1 MENLNDENKIFHLY
15 TKYRHSTYNKILT
28 SNLEIAKFKEKI
40 SNYDKIFKEMTN
52 NEFKQMK
59 PDDVMVYIKEDN
71 ATKVVINEE
80 EKKEEK
86 KEKEEEKKEINLNN
100 NPLEKKQKTFLILGG
115 YQDIINALL
124 KRGWKQLTDENDM
137 SFDYIYTLKS
147 KKIPHQDLKPN
158 QMSGHFW
165 KASEITRKAG
175 LLHNIKN
182 LYYKGV
188 NLDNFFPRSYELCE
202 RNDLEDFIEDFKTNK
217 AISIL
222 KETLIKKGINVN
234 KEIVETAI
242 NIVKRK
248 IPIINEEVNV
258 KEKFD
263 SVKGRFFN
271 SKKDDSENLDIKLIS
286 DEEWEIIGN
295 ENMDIYNENIDKLI
309 KQKMLSIEGRNPW
322 KKNLVSDNKN
332 KKNNSK
338 RNSGLKKVDK
348 KNIIKSNND
357 DINKIKEDEKKLEE
371 EIKEMFK
378 QKALEREKEKEKL
391 NEKIE
396 EEEIKRKEK
405 EKEELEKKEKEQELK
420 KEEEEKE
427 KEEEE
432 EEEKK
437 ILTKEE
443 KEQQWK
449 DEFLK
454 EKKTYNRPNKR
465 QENENC
471 EDLIPEIENLISKI
485 KKNLPEFSFDG
496 TKNVWIVKP
505 GGLSRGRGIHCIDQL
520 NDILSDIKICGQ
532 TIIQKYIENPL
543 IILNKKFDI
552 RQWVLVTDLSPL
564 KIWLFDTPYIRFSAE
579 NYNIDDFKNIFSQL
593 TNNSIAKH
601 SENFNNESKIEGD
614 MWEIEQFRNYLIN
627 CYGKDYWSDI
637 QEKIKKI
644 VIYTLVSSKHK
655 IIQRKNTHEVFGYDI
670 MVDDKLNVYLIEINA
685 SPDWTYSTKV
695 TEKLVKIASEDIIKV
710 VVDYAEEELKDEK
723 DRKIVDTGRFKLIFN
738 SNDFPK
744 FDNMNVNIYEVDK
757 IKNE

>member
-28 SNLEIAKFKEKI
+28 SNLEISKFKEKI

-59 PDDVMVYIKEDN
+59 PDEVMVYIKEDN
-71 ATKVVINEE
+71 TTKVVLKE
-80 EKKEEK
+80 EEK
-86 KEKEEEKKEINLNN
+86 KEKEEEKKEITLNN
-100 NPLEKKQKTFLILGG
+100 NPLEKKQKTFLVLGG

-137 SFDYIYTLKS
+137 SFDYIYSLKS

-182 LYYKGV
+182 LYYKEV

-271 SKKDDSENLDIKLIS
+271 NKKEDNKKFDIQLIT
-286 DEEWEIIGN
+286 DEEWDIIGN

-322 KKNLVSDNKN
+322 KKNLNIDNKN
-332 KKNNSK
+332 KKNNIK

-348 KNIIKSNND
+348 KNFNKNNNND
-357 DINKIKEDEKKLEE
+357 NNKIKEDEKKLEE

-378 QKALEREKEKEKL
+378 QKALEREKENEKL

-405 EKEELEKKEKEQELK
+405 EKEQQKKLEKELEQKNEELEEEKKE
-420 KEEEEKE
+420 E
-427 KEEEE
+427 KEEE
-432 EEEKK
+432 KK
-437 ILTKEE
+437 PLTKEE

-449 DEFLK
+449 EEFLK
-454 EKKTYNRPNKR
+454 EKKTYDRPNKR

-471 EDLIPEIENLISKI
+471 ENLLPEINKIISKI
-485 KKNLPEFSFDG
+485 KTNLPEFSFDG

-532 TIIQKYIENPL
+532 TII
-543 IILNKKFDI
+543 
-552 RQWVLVTDLSPL
+552 
-564 KIWLFDTPYIRFSAE
+564 
-579 NYNIDDFKNIFSQL
+579 
-593 TNNSIAKH
+593 NN
-601 SENFNNESKIEGD
+601 
-614 MWEIEQFRNYLIN
+614 L
-627 CYGKDYWSDI
+627 
-637 QEKIKKI
+637 
-644 VIYTLVSSKHK
+644 
-655 IIQRKNTHEVFGYDI
+655 
-670 MVDDKLNVYLIEINA
+670 
-685 SPDWTYSTKV
+685 
-695 TEKLVKIASEDIIKV
+695 
-710 VVDYAEEELKDEK
+710 
-723 DRKIVDTGRFKLIFN
+723 
-738 SNDFPK
+738 
-744 FDNMNVNIYEVDK
+744 
-757 IKNE
+757 